1 MARWWRGSPV
11 GVFCWLSVLISV
23 SLMLFSTLRLRVI
36 GAKIGQIPWYRRVL
50 GLGAVGA
57 MTRQPRKV
65 SKNPISWREGSSHT
79 LSVAGVLGR
88 WSFII
93 AGIAVACVMLGFF
106 YSGGMT
112 IADLRVGL
120 LTLVSAEITIVVLAA
135 LNMSATAVSK
145 EREDGTLDI
154 VLTTPIQPGPYLSGK
169 LRGLVLYL
177 LPMLLVP
184 VATMLI
190 AALYCLL
197 QPPNH
202 ADFNIRWHLH
212 HRSAGDFNVFS
223 ICDDASL
230 PSICSLCGDG
240 WIAMVDP

>member
-1 MARWWRGSPV
+1 MATYTTLMTPLNPFLALEALLQSNTYVSGEFSVNSSFMARWWRGSPV

-93 AGIAVACVMLGFF
+93 AGIAVACVMARILLFGWNDDRGICASDCSRSF
-106 YSGGMT
+106 
-112 IADLRVGL
+112 LR
-120 LTLVSAEITIVVLAA
+120 
-135 LNMSATAVSK
+135 
-145 EREDGTLDI
+145 R
-154 VLTTPIQPGPYLSGK
+154 
-169 LRGLVLYL
+169 
-177 LPMLLVP
+177 
-184 VATMLI
+184 
-190 AALYCLL
+190 
-197 QPPNH
+197 
-202 ADFNIRWHLH
+202 
-212 HRSAGDFNVFS
+212 
-223 ICDDASL
+223 
-230 PSICSLCGDG
+230 
-240 WIAMVDP
+240 